1 MVEEL
6 SMSLERLRGLH
17 LGGRLEGWQV
27 QLYDYARNRW
37 SDAGEALAAASPA
50 EGVYELA
57 VLRDRR
63 GRTVRVRLV
72 PEGRSPLR
80 MEAAS
85 AGDVGLWDALGVRM
99 RAEELA
105 AVRRAVEGREGALG
119 LDELD
124 EALAALERAGGEE
137 GEGAAGARRAVSGAL
152 AGARGRDGSRDGG
165 GPP

>member
-1 MVEEL
+1 MAEEL
-6 SMSLERLRGLH
+6 SMSLGRLRDLR
-17 LGGRLEGWQV
+17 LGGDLDGWDV
-27 QLYDYARNRW
+27 KLYDYARNRW
-37 SDAGEALAAASPA
+37 VDAGEALRVAGQP

-80 MEAAS
+80 IEAAS
-85 AGDVGLWDALGVRM
+85 AGDVALWDALGVRM

-105 AVRRAVEGREGALG
+105 AVRRAVGDREGVLG

-124 EALAALERAGGEE
+124 EALAALERAE
-137 GEGAAGARRAVSGAL
+137 GDDARGAAGARRAVEGAL
-152 AGARGRDGSRDGG
+152 TRGRGTAGRGAR
-165 GPP
+165 